1 MRHADDTAD
10 VRAAAARAL
19 ASHVPPGAGI
29 AVALSGGRD
38 SVVLLDALLHVAPPA
53 GHRLAALHVHHGL
66 SPHADRW
73 QRFCADLAA
82 ARGIAFVARA
92 VAVPPAPRAGVEA
105 EARRLRYAA
114 LADAALA
121 AGLSHVAVAHHRD
134 DQAETLLLQLLRGA
148 GPHGLAGMAA
158 ARADPRGVTFL
169 RPLLAIPRAAIDAY
183 ARAAGLAWVEDES
196 NAAHRHLR
204 NAVRH
209 VALPALVRVAPQAPA
224 TLARAAR
231 HQADAALLADDLAA
245 LDAAAHGD
253 GRSLDRAAL
262 AALPPHR
269 ARNLLRWF
277 LRQRGLPAPS
287 EARLAAMLAQLAA
300 ARADA
305 RVTLAHAGREVGV
318 HRGRVVVHGAP
329 PPAFDLR
336 WHGEPELALPHG
348 RLTFDHGDGTGLD
361 AARAAAA
368 PISIRPR
375 SGGERLQLAAGRPRR
390 AVKSLLQEAALPPW
404 ERRALPLVWC
414 GDALAMVPGVG
425 VDVAFAAPPG
435 GPGITVAWHPYPV

>member
-209 VALPALVRVAPQAPA
+209 VALPALARVAPQAPA

-231 HQADAALLADDLAA
+231 HQADAALLADDLVA

-253 GRSLDRAAL
+253 GRSLDRACRRR
-262 AALPPHR
+262 ALPRWMPQR
-269 ARNLLRWF
+269 ATPLRWF
-277 LRQRGLPAPS
+277 LRQRGLPAVRRGSPRCAGT
-287 EARLAAMLAQLAA
+287 ARRRTRRRLG
-300 ARADA
+300 
-305 RVTLAHAGREVGV
+305 VTLMHVREVGV
-318 HRGRVVVHGAP
+318 HRGRASSC
-329 PPAFDLR
+329 
-336 WHGEPELALPHG
+336 
-348 RLTFDHGDGTGLD
+348 T
-361 AARAAAA
+361 AR
-368 PISIRPR
+368 
-375 SGGERLQLAAGRPRR
+375 RPRR
-390 AVKSLLQEAALPPW
+390 STCAGTGSRNSRCRTAA
-404 ERRALPLVWC
+404 
-414 GDALAMVPGVG
+414 
-425 VDVAFAAPPG
+425 
-435 GPGITVAWHPYPV
+435 